1 MHRSSAYRNSVK
13 DARCGGRQ
21 GKLPDC
27 YNRAETVIWPK
38 ESLLIV
44 RSALFSAARA
54 ASLFCVSAL
63 CLSAFCAPAQAQSRQ
78 LSPPRKF
85 PIGGSAPSGAKIK
98 APADLA
104 SRIAR
109 WPSVEMPFRTPGLS
123 PRQVKMIDKLV
134 EAARQLDSIYWR
146 QSDPYALTLEAQ
158 LKGSHTPRDQQI
170 LRYLFINGGQYDLL
184 DGNRSF
190 ITNQPAPPGRAFYA
204 TGVTRPSIER
214 YVEAHPGS
222 RAELYSPYTLVRQM
236 GSELVGLPYHS
247 AYRTQL
253 LEAAK
258 ALREAAALSDD
269 VAFAEFLRARADA
282 LLSDDYYKSD
292 LLWLD
297 LKSPKID
304 LIFAPGLVYLDQLLG
319 VKTSYGAAILI
330 RNEAES
336 RNLEIFQ
343 QYIPQLQMALPLA
356 AVDKPEKRGQ
366 PQPMEVVD
374 SPFRTGDF
382 LHGYQAVAASL
393 PIDPRIH
400 QEKGTK
406 KIFFKNFM
414 DARVNHVLLPLA
426 HKLMEPSQSR
436 LPTAGGYMTVV
447 ILHEISHDLG
457 PTSARVGGNLLS
469 IRESLGP
476 IFSALE
482 EAKADVTGMYCLRW
496 LIAHQVLPAE
506 RAQEFDA
513 SYLAGILRSV
523 RFGPA
528 EAHARAQLM
537 EFNYLLAQGAI
548 VPHAG
553 TLSLGTARVVF
564 ALDFGK
570 FPAAIES
577 LTRELLEI
585 EATGDRARA
594 EQWFARYS
602 SVPPALQSALDSTKD
617 VPVDIFPKFSWDVPV
632 R

>member
-1 MHRSSAYRNSVK
+1 
-13 DARCGGRQ
+13 
-21 GKLPDC
+21 LL
-27 YNRAETVIWPK
+27 K
-38 ESLLIV
+38 EMWLIV
-44 RSALFSAARA
+44 QSAIFSAALA
-54 ASLFCVSAL
+54 VLL
-63 CLSAFCAPAQAQSRQ
+63 LCAPALSQSR
-78 LSPPRKF
+78 RNF
-85 PIGGSAPSGAKIK
+85 PIGGSAPSGAQLK

-104 SRIAR
+104 GRIAR
-109 WPSVEMPFRTPGLS
+109 WRSVEMPFLTHGLS
-123 PRQVKMIDKLV
+123 PREIKMIGKLV

-146 QSDPYALTLEAQ
+146 QSDPYALTLQAQ
-158 LKGSHTPRDQQI
+158 LKASSAARDRQI

-190 ITNQPAPPGRAFYA
+190 ITNEPAPAGRALYPAHA
-204 TGVTRPSIER
+204 TRQSVER
-214 YVEAHPGS
+214 YAQAHPGS
-222 RAELYSPYTLVRQM
+222 RAELYSPYTLVREM
-236 GSELVGLPYHS
+236 GSELVGLSYHS
-247 AYRTQL
+247 VFRTQL

-258 ALREAAALSDD
+258 DLREAAALSDD
-269 VAFAEFLRARADA
+269 EAFAGFLRARADA

-304 LIFAPGLVYLDQLLG
+304 LILAPNLVYLDQLLG

-336 RNLEIFQ
+336 RNIEIFQ
-343 QYIPQLQMALPLA
+343 QYIPQLQMSLPLTA
-356 AVDKPEKRGQ
+356 LDKPEKHGQ

-400 QEKGTK
+400 AEKGTK
-406 KIFFKNFM
+406 KIFFKNFL
-414 DARVNHVLLPLA
+414 DARVNHVILPLA
-426 HKLMEPSQSR
+426 RKMMEPSQSS
-436 LPTAGGYMTVV
+436 LPTASGYLTMV

-457 PTSARVGGNLLS
+457 PTSARVGGKRVS

-482 EAKADVTGMYCLRW
+482 EAKADATGMYGLRW
-496 LIAHQVLPAE
+496 LIAHNALPAGSE
-506 RAQEFDA
+506 QEFDA

-523 RFGPA
+523 RFGTA
-528 EAHARAQLM
+528 EAHGRAQLM
-537 EFNYLLAQGAI
+537 EFNYLLDQGAI

-553 TLSLGTARVVF
+553 TLSRGTARVVF
-564 ALDFGK
+564 ALDFDK

-577 LTRELLEI
+577 LTKELLEI
-585 EATGDRARA
+585 EATGDRLRA
-594 EQWFARYS
+594 EQWFTRYGS
-602 SVPPALQSALDSTKD
+602 MPPALQSALDSTRD

-632 R
+632 K